1 MDNIFELPVTYKGE
15 ELLLPASLIT
25 YGYSYKIEID
35 IFGVLVYFEPDE
47 ERNFRAIVQ
56 EGGEHIDKAL
66 LQLVAET
73 LQDVLG

>member
-1 MDNIFELPVTYKGE
+1 MDNTFELPVTYKGE

-35 IFGVLVYFEPDE
+35 IFGELVYFEPDE
-47 ERNFRAIVQ
+47 EKNFRAIVQ
-56 EGGEHIDKAL
+56 DGGDNLDKAL

-73 LQDVLG
+73 LHELLG

>member
-35 IFGVLVYFEPDE
+35 IFGEPVYFEPDE
-47 ERNFRAIVQ
+47 EKNFRAVVQ
-56 EGGEHIDKAL
+56 EGGPPIDKAL

-73 LQDVLG
+73 LHELLG